1 MEERNSSFNV
11 SNAEISTFDIFNAQE
26 HYLIHQVEEI
36 ELCRPVHSRSMWM
49 VERHLKFMKGLVRQ
63 RARANGYMMEG
74 YMVCQNMLYA
84 SEYIPN
90 LASKL
95 NLHRIC
101 DPDSNNNFE
110 GEYLKGKGRSKKVEG
125 NY

>member
-1 MEERNSSFNV
+1 MCEMKKHLP
-11 SNAEISTFDIFNAQE
+11 STFFNAHE

-36 ELCRPVHSRSMWM
+36 ELCGPVHSRSMWM

-63 RARANGYMMEG
+63 LAHPEGSTMEG
-74 YMVCQNMLYA
+74 YTVYQNMLYV
-84 SEYIPN
+84 SEYLPI

-95 NLHRIC
+95 NLRRIC
-101 DPDSNNNFE
+101 DPDSNNKFE
-110 GEYLKGKGRSKKVEG
+110 GEQLKGKGILRKLKG

>member
-1 MEERNSSFNV
+1 M
-11 SNAEISTFDIFNAQE
+11 
-26 HYLIHQVEEI
+26 
-36 ELCRPVHSRSMWM
+36 CGPVLSRSMWM

-63 RARANGYMMEG
+63 RARAEGSMMDR
-74 YMVCQNMLYA
+74 YRVYQNILYD

-90 LASKL
+90 LTSNL
-95 NLHRIC
+95 NLHHIC

-110 GEYLKGKGRSKKVEG
+110 GEYLKGKGRSRKVKC